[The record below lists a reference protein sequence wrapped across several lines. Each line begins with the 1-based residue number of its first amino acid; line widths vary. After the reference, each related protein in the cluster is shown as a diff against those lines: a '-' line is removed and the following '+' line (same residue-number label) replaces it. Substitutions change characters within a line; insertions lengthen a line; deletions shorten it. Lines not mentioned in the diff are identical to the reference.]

1 MTLTKETWPIRQMF
15 RLNEISK
22 IENYSNPEINQRKLC
37 SKKLSKYATAF
48 DYIDKV
54 LNILSTKSGG
64 FCIVLSVSGIAGG
77 RFNLIFSLTTG
88 IIKKL
93 LRNKKQKEQETKR
106 KSMIRFLCWLKV
118 TRLHWNFSI
127 SSIDWLGNK
136 SGRL

>member
-1 MTLTKETWPIRQMF
+1 MF

-118 TRLHWNFSI
+118 TRLH
-127 SSIDWLGNK
+127 
-136 SGRL
+136 